1 MEQAGDLVDY
11 MSIHWYVGNR
21 ENDFA
26 KYMATAE
33 WAEERLT
40 ATEGLIDAMR
50 LCGHIKHP
58 VYLAVDEWNVWYRV
72 HNEGKLEEVYNL
84 EDALVNALQLNT
96 FIRHARTVKMANLAQ
111 IVNVIAPIVTRP
123 DGLLLQSIFFPQEIY
138 SQFAG
143 DTALDVYWAGDTFQ
157 AGDQPGLRVLDVSA
171 TLDRANGQVALFVV
185 NRSPDQEAETR
196 ISLQTGAFGGLGMA
210 YTVAGNDPKAFNTFE
225 NPDVVKT
232 RIESIALQ
240 GQRAALCLP
249 ALLGDGAGIP
259 CK

>member
-1 MEQAGDLVDY
+1 
-11 MSIHWYVGNR
+11 
-21 ENDFA
+21 
-26 KYMATAE
+26 MATAE
-33 WAEERLT
+33 WADERLT

-72 HNEGKLEEVYNL
+72 RNEGKLEEVYNL

-171 TLDRANGQVALFVV
+171 TLDRASGQVAVFVV
-185 NRSPDQEAETR
+185 NRSESQEAETR
-196 ISLQTGAFGGLGMA
+196 ITLQTGAFGGPGMA

-225 NPDVVKT
+225 NPDVVRT
-232 RIESIALQ
+232 ESKALALQ
-240 GQRAALCLP
+240 GSDLHYAFPPCSVTALVF
-249 ALLGDGAGIP
+249 P